1 MEGKLYTAQEVFDAL
16 QAGVGSLY
24 DKDDIIKSLA
34 VAKIGVDVAYET
46 MRALKFD
53 EEKVLEYCKK
63 KMEDINE
70 TQE

>member
-16 QAGVGSLY
+16 QAGVESLY

-53 EEKVLEYCKK
+53 EDEVLEYCKK